1 MSEKD
6 RNKLSPALHLLMAA
20 DAKAKRVSVVEAME
34 NAGHR
39 VDVVAEAA
47 TVEGLV
53 EALAKH
59 LDS

>member
-39 VDVVAEAA
+39 VDVVADG
-47 TVEGLV
+47 TR
-53 EALAKH
+53 AL
-59 LDS
+59 